1 MKSITVGVRLALK
14 ASLLVLTFCSNAY
27 AQSFPA
33 KQINIIVP
41 SSPGASSDMIA
52 RMIGQTITSQTK
64 AATIIEDKPGAN
76 GIIGVQAVLNQPADG
91 HTLLFTTSSAIVFNK
106 YLIKA
111 LPYDPQKDLVPIG
124 LMAQGAMMFG
134 IHPKL
139 PFKNMREFVTYAKN
153 NPQKLN
159 FGYGTATQQLAGE
172 LFQQLSG
179 TQLTFVPYKTNTA
192 MLMAVVSGEIDIA
205 VSDPAGFAA
214 YMKSEQVRVLATTA
228 SQRMPAHPA
237 IPTMLESD
245 VPFKLDTFNGL
256 FARRGTSPEAL
267 TRLAEL
273 FKTAAA
279 TPEMKTYLQAN
290 ALDGYIVTGSEANSR
305 VDSDIVRWK
314 QLTQD
319 AGVVAK

>member
-1 MKSITVGVRLALK
+1 MNFINAGIRVAFKTSVLAL
-14 ASLLVLTFCSNAY
+14 AFCGNSS
-27 AQSFPA
+27 AQTFPA
-33 KQINIIVP
+33 RQINIVVP
-41 SSPGASSDMIA
+41 SSPGASSDLIA
-52 RMIGQTITSQTK
+52 RMIGQTITAQTK

-91 HTLLFTTSSAIVFNK
+91 HTLLFTTSSPIIFNK
-106 YLIKA
+106 YLIKS
-111 LPYDPQKDLVPIG
+111 LPYDPQKDLVPVG

-139 PFKNMREFVTYAKN
+139 PFKTMREFVAHAKN
-153 NPQKLN
+153 NPDKLN

-179 TQLTFVPYKTNTA
+179 TKLTFVPYKTNTA
-192 MLMAVVSGEIDIA
+192 MLMAVVTGEIDIA

-214 YMKSEQVRVLATTA
+214 YIKSEQVRVLATTA
-228 SQRMPAHPA
+228 SQRMPTYPS
-237 IPTMLESD
+237 IPTMLESE
-245 VPFKLDTFNGL
+245 VAFKLDTFNGL
-256 FARRGTSPEAL
+256 FARRGTSPEVL
-267 TRLAEL
+267 TKLAEL
-273 FKTAAA
+273 FKASAA
-279 TPEMKTYLQAN
+279 TPEMRAYLQAN
-290 ALDGYIVTGSEANSR
+290 ALDGYVVTGTEASTR

>member
-1 MKSITVGVRLALK
+1 MNPLTSRARLAVK
-14 ASLLVLTFCSNAY
+14 ATLLVLTLCGVAS
-27 AQSFPA
+27 AQTYPER
-33 KQINIIVP
+33 QVTIVVP
-41 SSPGASSDMIA
+41 SSPGASSDLIA
-52 RMIGQTITSQTK
+52 RMIGRTITAQTK
-64 AATIIEDKPGAN
+64 AASVVDDKPGAN

-91 HTLLFTTSSAIVFNK
+91 HTLLFTTSSPIVFNK

-111 LPYDPQKDLVPIG
+111 LPYDPQKDLVPVG

-139 PFKNMREFVTYAKN
+139 PFKDMREFVAHAKS
-153 NPQKLN
+153 NPMKLN

-179 TQLTFVPYKTNTA
+179 TRLTFVPYKTNTA
-192 MLMAVVSGEIDIA
+192 MLLAVVTGEIDMA

-214 YMKSEQVRVLATTA
+214 YMKGEQVRVLATTA
-228 SQRMPAHPA
+228 SQRMPAHPG
-237 IPTMLESD
+237 IPTMIESG

-256 FARRGTSPEAL
+256 FARRGTPPEV
-267 TRLAEL
+267 LAKL
-273 FKTAAA
+273 GDILKVAAA
-279 TPEMKTYLQAN
+279 TPEMRSYLQAN
-290 ALDGYIVTGSEANSR
+290 ALDSYIVTGSEAAAR
-305 VDSDIVRWK
+305 VDADVVRWK